1 MAKIRDLLMGI
12 AFFGKGYI
20 NAKKRNDQEAAAKMY
35 QALQMQQLELQYE
48 KAKQQFREN
57 ERKERQAQRD
67 REKAARKEGA
77 EKAGQRSLMDTG
89 DVFEA
94 KRIHDQAVGGMLPF
108 QTSSPVGARTG
119 PLGQGGGRSVM
130 TRIPGEPKT
139 DEGQLQSTDLQLRG
153 QLSQDTSTNTEAINR
168 LRSGEGQRL
177 QLTEPRFPRP
187 SERREQRPGMAQRRV
202 RTEPPTLETEEPRF
216 PRPSEKVEWR
226 ESKFLAPE
234 TEPLLTPDQQRATQ
248 QTELAV
254 GIGDKGNRV
263 QSSVTLPDKTPTA
276 KIPEIAVHQTAR
288 MFNESYTKAEQI
300 DADMLEVLIP
310 MLLGDETPK
319 GFIVQGSKKDLAER
333 YKKFNENLETKLI
346 TGPNGGQKIVTIN
359 KRTSKVLNE
368 TVLYPS
374 EEDRPLSLEDYQS
387 LVAEYG
393 EKLATQIQP
402 GITTQD
408 EAFKMISKLE
418 PSLKMKDLTHVS
430 TLKDPFA
437 GTMTHIYRKNDD
449 PTGDIVKLTT
459 PFVPP
464 PIDSDTLS
472 NFARVTGK
480 SFAPSTTWQDIKK
493 MGIMI
498 SPPILDNDR
507 PMKGSEIQWWADNTG
522 IKGLK
527 PGMSR
532 NKVIKMGNDQGIT
545 ITAKELTPTF
555 KSMFYDDQG
564 YAFGLYLDPSGS
576 VSHTE
581 RIMIPQPD
589 GTKVHLRKPL
599 TSDNESSDS
608 SVAYNRFLTNR
619 FRQLGSY
626 DIQADQYGK
635 LKSTFDDI
643 IGILDGSKG
652 SFNNQKELEGLV
664 NNKRITFEP
673 QTHTD
678 KNGIKTTYWQLVRDR
693 DLVENP
699 KTINVHTQA
708 LIMLYNRLLDPL
720 STVRSEEFGRM
731 ALGLSVAEK
740 AQGFW
745 LNFTRGG
752 AGIGLATIQ
761 AIKDSADGLFKD
773 TITQYRG
780 RTWPTINAAIN
791 YSDPESKLYY
801 GEGYDINMFLDQSYM
816 NMWTSAEHPINMSS
830 NLEDWKKARDYW
842 KNSTK
847 ITVPEGIPGTN
858 QKDRKVN
865 KTSWP
870 GRAGGQQ

>member
-1 MAKIRDLLMGI
+1 MANYSDLLMSI
-12 AFFGKGYI
+12 VFFGDAYVK
-20 NAKKRNDQEAAAKMY
+20 ARKRNE
-35 QALQMQQLELQYE
+35 
-48 KAKQQFREN
+48 
-57 ERKERQAQRD
+57 
-67 REKAARKEGA
+67 A
-77 EKAGQRSLMDTG
+77 EKADRAYRKLQENIQQAQLEAANAKTKAIEQQEKKLAAEARSKAKGRGAIMGLAG
-89 DVFEA
+89 GASSSDVLA
-94 KRIHDQAVGGMLPF
+94 SLIQ
-108 QTSSPVGARTG
+108 G
-119 PLGQGGGRSVM
+119 PSLQKV
-130 TRIPGEPKT
+130 TGEPKT
-139 DEGQLQSTDLQLRG
+139 SEAELPKIDQQLRG
-153 QLSQDTSTNTEAINR
+153 QMPLDTSTNLKAIER

-177 QLTEPRFPRP
+177 QLAGPQIPRSEDKYGAFPSRQELAAP
-187 SERREQRPGMAQRRV
+187 DLRRGVEVAEGRSKLAP
-202 RTEPPTLETEEPRF
+202 EK
-216 PRPSEKVEWR
+216 KVEEDQYGIFPSWR
-226 ESKFLAPE
+226 ESKVLAPE